1 MDLFLAIC
9 QAIGLALAVGIGGPL
24 AALFIAVM
32 AGAQAGIDPR
42 GTDWAFIGETWFITL
57 LFAANVGAFFQRRQQ
72 RDLRIPHAAAAAALG
87 AIFGAAALAEQAESA
102 AIGFVLGAL
111 AGGGASL
118 LAADVLAGARQRAG
132 AAGGSEGT
140 LDLIFAAAG
149 VLTATLAL
157 FVPPASLLAL
167 IALLVL
173 AAARRRKASE
183 KYEGLRVLR

>member
-72 RDLRIPHAAAAAALG
+72 RDLRIPQAAAAAALG

-111 AGGGASL
+111 AGG
-118 LAADVLAGARQRAG
+118 
-132 AAGGSEGT
+132 
-140 LDLIFAAAG
+140 
-149 VLTATLAL
+149 
-157 FVPPASLLAL
+157 
-167 IALLVL
+167 
-173 AAARRRKASE
+173 
-183 KYEGLRVLR
+183 